1 MSEDSIASDF
11 ISCRIVEAN
20 APLLPPRKRLLAG
33 FKQNGCTSSVS
44 SCVTA
49 TVEPPQDTENLCLT
63 FINRLDDLDHDY
75 VEVNQGSLQSFNS
88 ATESVVSYS
97 RRQRKSKCHGPSS
110 GLTVKKSKKM
120 RNIVSETDN
129 GSSHVDERASRE
141 NFASHVKLKS
151 DADADVPSSKISSV
165 VVQESLP
172 INKKDLQIQSRE
184 EVGGDAN
191 GEASND
197 YVGKNLRPRSKIIR
211 VLEVDKEA
219 AYVGDQKRRRASFSR
234 TKKGKIAAVTKN
246 HHTMYIRNPTAGNH
260 TNKKVVEQT
269 KQAFKHTKNSEACV
283 PLADEELARQLHRAM
298 NSSPRIA
305 RSLCL

>member
-75 VEVNQGSLQSFNS
+75 VE
-88 ATESVVSYS
+88 
-97 RRQRKSKCHGPSS
+97 
-110 GLTVKKSKKM
+110 
-120 RNIVSETDN
+120 
-129 GSSHVDERASRE
+129 
-141 NFASHVKLKS
+141 
-151 DADADVPSSKISSV
+151 
-165 VVQESLP
+165 ESLP